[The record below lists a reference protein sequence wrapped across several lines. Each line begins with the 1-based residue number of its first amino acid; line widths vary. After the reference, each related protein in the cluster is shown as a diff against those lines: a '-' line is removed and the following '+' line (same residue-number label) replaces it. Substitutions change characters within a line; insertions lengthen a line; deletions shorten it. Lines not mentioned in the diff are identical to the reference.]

1 MSTTQFKRLVRFVPR
16 SDTSSI
22 LIGQP
27 VSEDVDVGLALF
39 NGDEVA
45 VEVFSGNS
53 VLNPGEKTG
62 AKEIIERVLSPLAA
76 SEYKQHADELGITDL
91 PTIPTV
97 FMKPSTAVGD
107 PWPAPT
113 ILPKLTQLDD
123 CGDYE
128 SELAVVIG
136 KTAKNVSEA
145 DAMNYVLGYTACNDV
160 SSRTSQ
166 FAQSQWS
173 YSKGFDGSCPLG
185 PTLVS
190 TATVPDPSKFRV
202 RGLKNDELLQDCG
215 VDDLIFAIPKVVSF
229 LSQSTTLLPGTVII
243 TGTPAGVGMAKSPKV
258 TLKHG
263 DQFKVEIKPYI
274 GTLINAYLISRTYR
288 RSSAWTIT

>member
-45 VEVFSGNS
+45 IEVFSGNS
-53 VLNPGEKTG
+53 ILNPGEKTG
-62 AKEIIERVLSPLAA
+62 AKEIIERVLSPLTA
-76 SEYKQHADELGITDL
+76 SEVGTVRCIGLNYKQHADEVGITDL

-190 TATVPDPSKFRV
+190 TATVPNPSKFRV

-274 GTLINAYLISRTYR
+274 GTLINVFQNE
-288 RSSAWTIT
+288 